1 MKKGILLAILIA
13 MFANIG
19 HAQQNDRPRIVY
31 EINESNGRQPWW
43 DILGVADAR
52 YKTLVSS
59 ISYPKTNTG
68 EIVELHRLDCVDPG
82 NTKCRLSAVDRT
94 PSPIIFNGFTISST
108 IIEDLTDEMLDE
120 IDGILYRTGQSTG
133 SVSRK
138 LSIRQNDNLL
148 VILLTAR
155 WTNGNSNCDADI
167 TVEMRDIT
175 QFVDLYF
182 CNFAN

>member
-1 MKKGILLAILIA
+1 MKKGFFLAILIA

-19 HAQQNDRPRIVY
+19 FAQQNDRPRVIYV
-31 EINESNGRQPWW
+31 ISESNGRRPWW
-43 DILGVADAR
+43 DIFEVAGAR
-52 YKTLVSS
+52 YKILDPQVRFE
-59 ISYPKTNTG
+59 TNPFG
-68 EIVELHRLDCVDPG
+68 ENVEVRVLNCENPG
-82 NTKCRLSAVDRT
+82 DVKCRWSSVDRT

-108 IIEDLTDEMLDE
+108 TIEDLTDEMLDE